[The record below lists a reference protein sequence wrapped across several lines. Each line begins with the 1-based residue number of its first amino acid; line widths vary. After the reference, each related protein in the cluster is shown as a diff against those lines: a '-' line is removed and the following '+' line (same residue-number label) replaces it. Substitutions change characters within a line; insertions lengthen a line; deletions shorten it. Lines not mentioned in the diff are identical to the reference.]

1 MQTDPLFRLPSKKT
15 TRVPLD
21 SRFARLLNDE
31 QFSSRAR
38 VDRYGRRLRHEG
50 TKGRN
55 KELERLYRLADDG
68 RGAEEEAKEEEE
80 SGEDDAVVQRE
91 LAKAGKQYDP
101 ARDGGFSESSSEE
114 SASDDDE
121 SEPPSD
127 DEGAA
132 AEGKFEFPDRQA
144 DDVPRGEVTSRLA
157 VVNLDWDHIRAVDL
171 MAVFSS
177 FVPEGGRL
185 LKVAVYPSEFGR
197 ERMDR
202 EAIEGPPKAI
212 FPAPRAS
219 DRDHE
224 LEQDKASESSD
235 GANEE
240 EDDDEQARI
249 RKFIVKEDKGEE
261 FNPTLLRRYQ
271 LERLRYYY
279 AVLTCSSPACAEALY
294 RAVDGLEYLATAN
307 VFDLRFVP
315 AGTDFADDRPR
326 DECAAVPARYRPNEF
341 VTAALQH
348 SRVAL
353 TWDADDGKR
362 KEVQKRAFGANRAE
376 IDEND
381 LKAYLGSDDSDDD
394 REPIKGRAEEGDGK
408 EAPAMDGA
416 VSKKEQ
422 ERQRM
427 RALLGLGAE
436 PEPRKAK
443 SEAAPVGDM
452 QITFSSGLSEHKGD
466 AALTNGG
473 EAETTI
479 QKYQREEKE
488 RKTRRQAT
496 AKAHNGASSND
507 SDEEIDR
514 GFDDPFFEAPEQ
526 TSRAAQDAERQK
538 KRAADADAAQ
548 QTARETAAL
557 AEHLGADAAAEGDGL
572 GRFDMR
578 VIARGEKALRRAKSA
593 RGQARLRARDRAAL
607 EAKRSDRFRV
617 DVGDPRF
624 AAVYERS
631 EFALDPGHPRFQGT
645 EGMRT
650 LLEEG
655 RRKRAVENEDGD
667 GRARRRRVV

>member
-1 MQTDPLFRLPSKKT
+1 MQTDPLFRLPSKKSA
-15 TRVPLD
+15 RVPLD
-21 SRFARLLNDE
+21 SRFARLLKDE
-31 QFSSRAR
+31 QFSSRAK

-55 KELERLYRLADDG
+55 KELERLYRVADDE
-68 RGAEEEAKEEEE
+68 RGPEAAEEE
-80 SGEDDAVVQRE
+80 SGEDDGVVQRE
-91 LAKAGKQYDP
+91 LKRAERQYDP
-101 ARDGGFSESSSEE
+101 ARDGGFSESSSSEGSTSDEGDSE
-114 SASDDDE
+114 SQ
-121 SEPPSD
+121 SD
-127 DEGAA
+127 DEGGA
-132 AEGKFEFPDRQA
+132 AEGSFEFPDRQA

-171 MAVFSS
+171 MAVFTS

-212 FPAPRAS
+212 FPEKGAKERNKEEEEEEEERDEAS
-219 DRDHE
+219 
-224 LEQDKASESSD
+224 EQDAD
-235 GANEE
+235 LDDAA
-240 EDDDEQARI
+240 DDDERI
-249 RKFIVKEDKGEE
+249 RKSIVQEDHGEE

-279 AVLTCSSPACAEALY
+279 AVLSCSSPACAEALY

-315 AGTDFADDRPR
+315 DATDFAADRPR
-326 DECAAVPARYRPNEF
+326 DACAAVPPRYRPSEF

-362 KEVQKRAFGANRAE
+362 REVQKRAFGASRAE

-381 LKAYLGSDDSDDD
+381 LKAYLGSDTSDDD
-394 REPIKGRAEEGDGK
+394 QAPVDKTPEK
-408 EAPAMDGA
+408 EAGEVAAATGEAP
-416 VSKKEQ
+416 SKKEQ

-436 PEPRKAK
+436 RAPRKAK
-443 SEAAPVGDM
+443 GETAPVGDM
-452 QITFSSGLSEHKGD
+452 QITFTSGLSERKGD
-466 AALTNGG
+466 AAPTHGG
-473 EAETTI
+473 EAEETTI
-479 QKYQREEKE
+479 EKYKRKEKE
-488 RKTRRQAT
+488 RRMARKAAST
-496 AKAHNGASSND
+496 AHDGPDAAGPD
-507 SDEEIDR
+507 PDP

-526 TSRAAQDAERQK
+526 ASRAAKDAERQRQ
-538 KRAADADAAQ
+538 RAADAAAARQAEQ
-548 QTARETAAL
+548 QTAAL
-557 AEHLGADAAAEGDGL
+557 AAHLGADAAAADDGR
-572 GRFDMR
+572 GGFDMR
-578 VIARGEKALRRAKSA
+578 ALERGEKALRRATGA
-593 RGQARLRARDRAAL
+593 RGRARLRAKDRAAL
-607 EAKRSDRFRV
+607 EAKRQDQFKV
-617 DVGDPRF
+617 DARDPRF

-631 EFALDPGHPRFQGT
+631 EFALDPGHPRFKRT

-655 RRKRAVENEDGD
+655 RRKRGAEDGDGD
-667 GRARRRRVV
+667 GRARRRAV